1 MPKSK
6 KKVPGMRRFMVFCQP
21 HAGDPLWLN
30 PVIELDDSTDPATP
44 IEYTDIRVLEQVVLD
59 LGRDMQRAAGFN
71 AGAKDVLNTFGLTHT
86 EYYARKKAA
95 KLVTSGCISGRGRT
109 TELDH
114 LPEGSH

>member
-1 MPKSK
+1 MAE
-6 KKVPGMRRFMVFCQP
+6 KVKGMRRFMVFCKP
-21 HAGDPLWLN
+21 HAGDPAWLH
-30 PVIELDDSTDPATP
+30 PVVELDDSTEPATP

-71 AGAKDVLNTFGLTHT
+71 AGAKEVLDTFGLTHQ
-86 EYYARKKAA
+86 EYYASKKAA
-95 KLVTSGCISGRGRT
+95 KLSTSGCSGRGRT